1 MLQPG
6 ELAPDFTLDD
16 QDRNPVT
23 LSEKVGSGSVVLFFY
38 PRALT
43 RGCTAESCHF
53 RDLRS
58 EFQAVG
64 AQAIGISTDSPERQ
78 SEFDR
83 RHSLGLTLLSDPDRS
98 VARSFGIKRPGP
110 LSNRRATFVIGTD
123 QRVLAAYS
131 SEFNMEMHAD
141 RALEILKAS
150 SPTT

>member
-6 ELAPDFTLDD
+6 DLAPDFTLED

-23 LSEKVGSGSVVLFFY
+23 LSQRLESGPVVLFFY
-38 PRALT
+38 PRAMT

-53 RDLRS
+53 RDVRS

-83 RHSLGLTLLSDPDRS
+83 RHSLGLTLVSDPDRS
-98 VARSFGIKRPGP
+98 VARSFGVKRPGP
-110 LSNRRATFVIGTD
+110 VTNRRATFVIGPD
-123 QRVLAAYS
+123 RRVVAAYS

-141 RALEILKAS
+141 RALEVLRMDARR
-150 SPTT
+150 